1 LLILDA
7 IALLWL
13 AGAFSPRLRRAAAA
27 VMFLAVLAGGTG
39 HRDPAFADDASDKFA
54 MEAVKSTRLA
64 YVLTGNPT
72 IDATSKA
79 GLHGLSEV
87 LAQRTAL
94 EPGDPIGVDPSKDE
108 LAFFPL
114 IYWPV
119 DASVP
124 MPTAATMSRI
134 DAYMRQGGS
143 VLFDTRDQLERST
156 NAGTLTGTPA
166 VERLREMLSS
176 LDVPPLEPVPA
187 DHVLT
192 KAFYLPNDFPGRY
205 SGAPLWVETTQN
217 AERSDRPA
225 QAGDGV
231 STILI
236 TENDFA
242 SAWATDANGSFL
254 FPTVPTDPLQR
265 EMAYRT
271 GINIVMYTLTGNY
284 KADQVHVPALL
295 ERLGQ

>member
-1 LLILDA
+1 VILA
-7 IALLWL
+7 
-13 AGAFSPRLRRAAAA
+13 
-27 VMFLAVLAGGTG
+27 
-39 HRDPAFADDASDKFA
+39 
-54 MEAVKSTRLA
+54 E
-64 YVLTGNPT
+64 
-72 IDATSKA
+72 
-79 GLHGLSEV
+79 
-87 LAQRTAL
+87 RTAL
-94 EPGDPIGVDPSKDE
+94 EPGDPVGVDPARDE

-114 IYWPV
+114 LYWPI
-119 DASVP
+119 DPSAPLPS
-124 MPTAATMSRI
+124 AATMARI

-156 NAGTLTGTPA
+156 TYGSLSGTPA
-166 VERLREMLSS
+166 LERLREMLAN

-192 KAFYLPNDFPGRY
+192 KAFYLLSDFPGRFA
-205 SGAPLWVETTQN
+205 GGPLWVETTETDDE
-217 AERSDRPA
+217 ERTDRPA

-242 SAWATDANGSFL
+242 AAWAMDDSGSFL
-254 FPTVPTDPLQR
+254 FPTVPTDPRQR
-265 EMAYRT
+265 ETAFRV
-271 GINIVMYTLTGNY
+271 GVNIVMYTLTGNY